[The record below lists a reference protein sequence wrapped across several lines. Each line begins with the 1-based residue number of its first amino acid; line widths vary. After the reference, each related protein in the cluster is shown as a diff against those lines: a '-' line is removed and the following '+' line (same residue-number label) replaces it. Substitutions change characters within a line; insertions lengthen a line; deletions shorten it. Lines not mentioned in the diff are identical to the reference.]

1 MRKNAFSALKLLL
14 TGLVMCG
21 AWISIYAQNT
31 VRGTVKDDNGEPII
45 GASIMLVED
54 ATKGAIADENG
65 AFSITVR
72 PGNTLR
78 VSSIGFK
85 TKDVKVGSSTV
96 LNIVLDTDINLLDN
110 AVAIGYGTARKG
122 DLTGSI
128 SSVRGEN
135 VEERSQQM
143 LSNALQGMIAGLQ
156 VTRSSGEPGGSGTIR
171 IHGVTTMSDNDPLVI
186 IDGVPGTLDD
196 VAAEDVQDIA
206 VLKDAASASIY
217 GSRAAAGV
225 ILITTRRAQENKFSV
240 EYNYSYAIDKPT
252 ARPTLT
258 NATDWMRIV
267 DDLKYNDGA
276 SSPFSEYTEEYI
288 NSYAANNAKDPYHY
302 PDTDWTKVLLKNTT
316 SHQRHN
322 MSITG
327 GRENL
332 RTKFTM
338 NYQKG
343 EGYYMYRGHE
353 RYSGRLNNDWQ
364 ISKWLKANVDLDFSL
379 SEFTSPAN
387 NSVVYWAYIAAP
399 IYGPYWE
406 DGRYADV
413 KDGANPLA
421 GFTEG
426 GISKGNYYRL
436 GGKIQFDITP
446 FKDFKITTIFAP
458 RFSFYKN
465 KRFNKAVYV
474 EKEDGTR
481 ILSEINRSTDL
492 NETRNDNQAY
502 TYQAYAN
509 YTKKFGDHSF
519 NLMVGYEGYKRE
531 WENLGASRTKYL
543 LDNYPYLNIGP
554 EDYQFNSGSAGH
566 NAYQSGFGRLM
577 YSFRNKYMLQAN
589 FRADGSSRFASEC
602 RWGYFP
608 SVSAGWVISEEPW
621 FKNNVVSYL
630 KLRGSWGQL
639 GNERIGSEFPY
650 QAAISFGNSYMMN
663 KDGSVTALQ
672 NAAQVY
678 YAFRDI
684 TWETTTSTGVGLDAN
699 FFDGRLRASADYYHK
714 KTENMLLTL
723 GFPSYAGYSA
733 PSQNA
738 GDMYT
743 NGWDLE
749 IGWSDRKGDF
759 SYGIS
764 ANLSDYRSKMGYVG
778 DKRTINGNNII
789 EEGSYYNEWFI
800 YKTDGLIQNQ
810 EELAPGGQRI
820 PTYSGNDKPG
830 DIKYVDVNGD
840 GKINADDK
848 VKMGN
853 SLPEYLYGGNIYMG
867 WKNWDFNMSFQGIGH
882 QNVLS
887 QYWWIQPYKNQWG
900 SAPQILVGNYWR
912 IGDDEANKTA
922 KYPRV
927 TYTNTGSQSAGSD
940 YWMFNGA
947 YFRVKNI
954 TLGYTVPKHIMEKTF
969 VKSLRVY
976 ANVTDLPAISNFPKG
991 WDPEVGTTSDF
1002 ISTSFIFGVNVK
1014 F

>member
-1 MRKNAFSALKLLL
+1 MQTKSAFAWRMLLMVL
-14 TGLVMCG
+14 FLG
-21 AWISIYAQNT
+21 ISTSLFAQRT
-31 VRGTVKDDNGEPII
+31 IRGTVKDSNGEPVI

-65 AFSITVR
+65 NFTLTVATGNSI
-72 PGNTLR
+72 R
-78 VSSIGFK
+78 VSSIGFT
-85 TKDVKVGSSTV
+85 TKEIKIGNQEVY
-96 LNIVLDTDINLLDN
+96 NIVLDTDINLLDN

-128 SSVRGEN
+128 SSVRGET
-135 VEERSQQM
+135 VSERSQDQ
-143 LSNALQGMIAGLQ
+143 LSTALQGMIAGLQ
-156 VTRSSGEPGGSGTIR
+156 VTRSSGEPGATGTIR
-171 IHGVTTMSDNDPLVI
+171 IHGVTTMSENSPLVI
-186 IDGVPGTLDD
+186 VDGVPGSLDD
-196 VAAEDVQDIA
+196 VVAEDVQDIA
-206 VLKDAASASIY
+206 ILKDAASASIY

-225 ILITTRRAQENKFSV
+225 ILITTKRAQENKFSV
-240 EYNYSYAIDKPT
+240 DYNYFYAIDKPT
-252 ARPTLT
+252 ARPELT
-258 NATDWMRIV
+258 NAVDWMRIV

-276 SSPFSEYTEEYI
+276 SSPFSEYTEDYI
-288 NSYAANNAKDPYHY
+288 NSYAAKNAEDPYHY

-332 RTKFTM
+332 RTKFTF
-338 NYQKG
+338 NYNKG
-343 EGYYMYRGHE
+343 EGYYKFREYE
-353 RYSGRLNNDWQ
+353 RYSGRMNNDWQ
-364 ISKWLKANVDLDFSL
+364 ITKWLKANVDLDFLMSQ
-379 SEFTSPAN
+379 FISPAN
-387 NSVVYWAYIAAP
+387 NSYMNWAYIVAP
-399 IYGPYWE
+399 IYGPHWS

-413 KDGANPLA
+413 KDGANALA
-421 GFTEG
+421 SLNEG
-426 GISKGNYYRL
+426 GISTGNYYKM

-446 FKDFKITTIFAP
+446 FRDLKITTIFSP

-465 KRFNKAVYV
+465 KRFSKAVYV

-481 ILSEINRSTDL
+481 LLSELSRSTDL
-492 NETRNDNQAY
+492 NETRNDNHAY
-502 TYQAYAN
+502 TYQVYAN
-509 YTKKFGDHSF
+509 YTKRLGSHSI
-519 NLMVGYEGYKRE
+519 NAMVGYEGYKYE
-531 WENLGASRTKYL
+531 WENLGASRTKYA

-566 NAYQSGFGRLM
+566 NAYQSVFGRLM
-577 YSFRNKYMLQAN
+577 YSFKNKYMLQAN
-589 FRADGSSRFASEC
+589 FRADASSRFAKEN

-621 FKNNVVSYL
+621 FKNNVISYM

-684 TWETTTSTGVGLDAN
+684 TWETTTSTGAGMDVN
-699 FFDGRLRASADYYHK
+699 FFDGRLRFTGDYYHK

-738 GDMYT
+738 GDMFT
-743 NGWDLE
+743 NGWDIEL
-749 IGWSDRKGDF
+749 GWSDRVGDF
-759 SYGIS
+759 SYSIS

-800 YKTDGLIQNQ
+800 YKTDGLIQSQ
-810 EELAPGGQRI
+810 EELAPGGKRI
-820 PTYSGNDKPG
+820 PTYSGNDKAG
-830 DIKYVDVNGD
+830 DIKYVDVNED

-853 SLPEYLYGGNIYMG
+853 SLPEYLYGGNVFLG
-867 WKNWDFNMSFQGIGH
+867 WKNLDFNMSFQGIGH
-882 QNVLS
+882 QSKLF
-887 QYWWIQPYKNQWG
+887 QYYWIQPYKNQWG

-912 IGDDEANKTA
+912 VGDDEANKTA

-940 YWMFNGA
+940 FWMFNGG

-954 TLGYTVPKHIMEKTF
+954 TLGYTLPKQIMDKTF

-976 ANVTDLPAISNFPKG
+976 ANVTDLPAISNYPKG
-991 WDPEVGTTSDF
+991 WDPEVGNTSDF

>member
-1 MRKNAFSALKLLL
+1 MQTKSAFAWRMLLMVL
-14 TGLVMCG
+14 FLG
-21 AWISIYAQNT
+21 ISTSLFAQRT
-31 VRGTVKDDNGEPII
+31 IRGTVKDSNGEPVI

-65 AFSITVR
+65 NFTLTVATGNSI
-72 PGNTLR
+72 R
-78 VSSIGFK
+78 VSSIGFT
-85 TKDVKVGSSTV
+85 TKEIKIGNQEVY
-96 LNIVLDTDINLLDN
+96 NIVLDTDINLLDN

-128 SSVRGEN
+128 SSVRGET
-135 VEERSQQM
+135 VSERSQDQ
-143 LSNALQGMIAGLQ
+143 LSTALQGMIAGLQ
-156 VTRSSGEPGGSGTIR
+156 VTRSSGEPGATGTIR
-171 IHGVTTMSDNDPLVI
+171 IHGVTTMSENSPLVI
-186 IDGVPGTLDD
+186 VDGVPGSLDD
-196 VAAEDVQDIA
+196 VVAEDVQDIA
-206 VLKDAASASIY
+206 ILKDAASASIY

-225 ILITTRRAQENKFSV
+225 ILITTKRAQENKFSV
-240 EYNYSYAIDKPT
+240 DYNYFYAIDKPT
-252 ARPTLT
+252 ARPELT
-258 NATDWMRIV
+258 NAVDWMRIV

-276 SSPFSEYTEEYI
+276 SSPFSEYTEDYI
-288 NSYAANNAKDPYHY
+288 NSYASQNAKDPFHY

-332 RTKFTM
+332 RTKFTF
-338 NYQKG
+338 NYNKG
-343 EGYYMYRGHE
+343 EGYYKFRGYE
-353 RYSGRLNNDWQ
+353 RYSGRVNNDWQ
-364 ISKWLKANVDLDFSL
+364 ITKWLKANVDLDFML
-379 SEFTSPAN
+379 SESVAPAN
-387 NSVVYWAYIAAP
+387 NSYMNWAYLVAP
-399 IYGPYWE
+399 IYGPYWS

-413 KDGANPLA
+413 KDGANALA
-421 GFTEG
+421 SLNEG
-426 GISKGNYYRL
+426 GISTGNRYRM

-446 FKDFKITTIFAP
+446 FKDLKITTIFSP
-458 RFSFYKN
+458 RFSFTKN
-465 KRFNKAVYV
+465 KRFSKAVYV

-481 ILSEINRSTDL
+481 LLSEFSRSTDL
-492 NETRNDNQAY
+492 TETRNDNQAF

-509 YTKKFGDHSF
+509 YTKRFGSHSF
-519 NLMVGYEGYKRE
+519 NVMAGYEGYKYE
-531 WENLGASRTKYL
+531 WENLGASRTKYA

-554 EDYQFNSGSAGH
+554 EDYQFNNGSAGH
-566 NAYQSGFGRLM
+566 NAYQSVFGRLM
-577 YSFRNKYMLQAN
+577 YSFKNKYMLQAN
-589 FRADGSSRFASEC
+589 FRADGSSRFAKEN

-621 FKNNVVSYL
+621 FKNNVVSYM

-684 TWETTTSTGVGLDAN
+684 TWETTTSTGVGMDVN
-699 FFDGRLRASADYYHK
+699 FFNGRLRFTGDYYHK

-738 GDMYT
+738 GDMFT
-743 NGWDLE
+743 NGWDIEL
-749 IGWSDRKGDF
+749 GWSDRMGDF
-759 SYGIS
+759 SYSIS

-800 YKTDGLIQNQ
+800 YKTDGLIQSQ
-810 EELAPGGQRI
+810 EELAPGGKRI

-830 DIKYVDVNGD
+830 DIKYVDVDGNGLINGD
-840 GKINADDK
+840 DR

-853 SLPEYLYGGNIYMG
+853 SLPEYLYGGNVFLG
-867 WKNWDFNMSFQGIGH
+867 WKNLDFNMSFQGIGH
-882 QNVLS
+882 QSKLF
-887 QYWWIQPYKNQWG
+887 QYYWIQPYKNQWG

-912 IGDDEANKTA
+912 IGDDEANKNA

-940 YWMFNGA
+940 FWMFNGG
-947 YFRVKNI
+947 YFRVKNV
-954 TLGYTVPKHIMEKTF
+954 TLGYTLPKQIMDKTF
-969 VKSLRVY
+969 IKSLRVY
-976 ANVTDLPAISNFPKG
+976 ANVTDLPAISNYPKG
-991 WDPEVGTTSDF
+991 WDPEVGNTSDF

>member
-1 MRKNAFSALKLLL
+1 MQTKSAFAWRMLLMVL
-14 TGLVMCG
+14 FLG
-21 AWISIYAQNT
+21 ISTSLFAQRT
-31 VRGTVKDDNGEPII
+31 IRGTVKDSNGEPVI

-65 AFSITVR
+65 NFTLTVATGNSI
-72 PGNTLR
+72 R
-78 VSSIGFK
+78 VSSIGFT
-85 TKDVKVGSSTV
+85 TKEIKIGNQEVY
-96 LNIVLDTDINLLDN
+96 NIVLDTDINLLDN

-128 SSVRGEN
+128 SSVRGET
-135 VEERSQQM
+135 VSERSQDQ
-143 LSNALQGMIAGLQ
+143 LSTALQGMIAGLQ
-156 VTRSSGEPGGSGTIR
+156 VTRSSGEPGATGTIR
-171 IHGVTTMSDNDPLVI
+171 IHGVTTMSENSPLVI
-186 IDGVPGTLDD
+186 VDGVPGSLDD
-196 VAAEDVQDIA
+196 VVAEDVQDIA
-206 VLKDAASASIY
+206 ILKDAASASIY

-225 ILITTRRAQENKFSV
+225 ILITTKRAQENKFSV
-240 EYNYSYAIDKPT
+240 DYNYFYAIDKPT
-252 ARPTLT
+252 ARPELT
-258 NATDWMRIV
+258 NAVDWMRIV

-276 SSPFSEYTEEYI
+276 SSPFSEYTEDYI
-288 NSYAANNAKDPYHY
+288 NSYASQNAKDPFHY

-332 RTKFTM
+332 RTKFTF
-338 NYQKG
+338 NYNKG
-343 EGYYMYRGHE
+343 EGYYKFRGYE
-353 RYSGRLNNDWQ
+353 RYSGRVNNDWQ
-364 ISKWLKANVDLDFSL
+364 ITKWLKANVDLDFML
-379 SEFTSPAN
+379 SESVAPAN
-387 NSVVYWAYIAAP
+387 NSYMNWAYIVAP
-399 IYGPYWE
+399 IYGPYWS

-413 KDGANPLA
+413 KDGANALA
-421 GFTEG
+421 SLNEG
-426 GISKGNYYRL
+426 GISTGNRYRM

-446 FKDFKITTIFAP
+446 FKDLKITTIFSP
-458 RFSFYKN
+458 RFSFTKN
-465 KRFNKAVYV
+465 KRFSKAVYV

-481 ILSEINRSTDL
+481 LLSELSRSTDL
-492 NETRNDNQAY
+492 TETRNDNQAF

-509 YTKKFGDHSF
+509 YTKRFGSHSI
-519 NLMVGYEGYKRE
+519 NVMAGYEGFKYE
-531 WENLGASRTKYL
+531 WENLGASRTKYA

-554 EDYQFNSGSAGH
+554 EDYQFNNGSAGH
-566 NAYQSGFGRLM
+566 NAYQSVFGRLM
-577 YSFRNKYMLQAN
+577 YSFKNKYMLQAN
-589 FRADGSSRFASEC
+589 FRADGSSRFAKEN

-621 FKNNVVSYL
+621 FKNNVVSYM

-684 TWETTTSTGVGLDAN
+684 TWETTTSTGVGMDVN
-699 FFDGRLRASADYYHK
+699 FFDGRLRFTGDYYHK

-738 GDMYT
+738 GDMFT
-743 NGWDLE
+743 NGWDIEL
-749 IGWSDRKGDF
+749 GWSDRVGDF
-759 SYGIS
+759 SYSIS

-800 YKTDGLIQNQ
+800 YKTDGLIQSQ
-810 EELAPGGQRI
+810 EELAPGGKRI

-830 DIKYVDVNGD
+830 DIKYVDVDGNGLINGD
-840 GKINADDK
+840 DR

-853 SLPEYLYGGNIYMG
+853 SLPEYLYGGNVFLG
-867 WKNWDFNMSFQGIGH
+867 WKNLDFNMSFQGIGH
-882 QNVLS
+882 QSKLF
-887 QYWWIQPYKNQWG
+887 QYYWIQPYKNQWG

-912 IGDDEANKTA
+912 IGDDEANKNA

-940 YWMFNGA
+940 FWMFNGG
-947 YFRVKNI
+947 YFRVKNV
-954 TLGYTVPKHIMEKTF
+954 TLGYTLPKQIMDKTF
-969 VKSLRVY
+969 IKSLRVY
-976 ANVTDLPAISNFPKG
+976 ANVTDLPAISNYPKG
-991 WDPEVGTTSDF
+991 WDPEVGNTSDF